1 MVLDKRFFN
10 LIFSFCF
17 QCKDTTISSHDK
29 HFNTNLAQ
37 TATFSINFIRPETLS
52 IKNTMCILQNGPE
65 QKLSKTTITTK
76 KITNT
81 SFVSNTFS
89 HLVFFLFSQTYCR

>member
-37 TATFSINFIRPETLS
+37 TATFSINFIRPETLP

-76 KITNT
+76 KNNKHVIR
-81 SFVSNTFS
+81 
-89 HLVFFLFSQTYCR
+89 LQYI

>member
-76 KITNT
+76 KK
-81 SFVSNTFS
+81 
-89 HLVFFLFSQTYCR
+89 